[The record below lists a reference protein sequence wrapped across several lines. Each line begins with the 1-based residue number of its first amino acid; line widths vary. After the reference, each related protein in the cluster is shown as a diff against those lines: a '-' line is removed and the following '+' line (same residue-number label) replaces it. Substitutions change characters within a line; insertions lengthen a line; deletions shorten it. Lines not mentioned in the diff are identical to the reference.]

1 MEDLRDLCMTSLLNE
16 RTVLKHYNDVVE
28 HHDQRI
34 MQACAQIIMASFSEI
49 VDGGEGAL
57 EQLIEL
63 EYENF
68 VGTISNDAL
77 GINDEEILIEI
88 VRRYI
93 QAREQAGPKKPTM
106 AEQLVKPDLWALLN
120 DEEKQSRQTA
130 FEEEEAKKKA
140 AKEEAMLAEA
150 EEYIKK
156 DPVDKIQHVL
166 DIKQKDRNLKIYDDT
181 FHKVKL
187 NDAQKERLMQS
198 IRWQYLSQETLLKLS
213 SDPDFVLAKSLIVQ
227 GLAVKLGGPGAIS
240 SEDSKLNT
248 KPRDSYARQTPDPA
262 IDVGVVD
269 EMALSAQ

>member
-28 HHDQRI
+28 HQDQRI

-120 DEEKQSRQTA
+120 EEEKQSRQTA

-213 SDPDFVLAKSLIVQ
+213 SDPDFVLAKSLIV
-227 GLAVKLGGPGAIS
+227 
-240 SEDSKLNT
+240 
-248 KPRDSYARQTPDPA
+248 
-262 IDVGVVD
+262 
-269 EMALSAQ
+269 